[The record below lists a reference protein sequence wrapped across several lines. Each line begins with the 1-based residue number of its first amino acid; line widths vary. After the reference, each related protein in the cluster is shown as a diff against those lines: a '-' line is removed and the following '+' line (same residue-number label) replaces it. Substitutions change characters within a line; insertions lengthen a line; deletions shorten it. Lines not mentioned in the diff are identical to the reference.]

1 MENEKMSKSTG
12 EIYLL
17 TRTNVDGYDTIER
30 FNTKPSKQD
39 LFKFLFD
46 YFDEETSHR
55 CAEELFKT
63 GYTSVNDNACTEYEL
78 SQL

>member
-1 MENEKMSKSTG
+1 MSKSTG

-17 TRTNVDGYDTIER
+17 TRTNVDGHYTVGKFD
-30 FNTKPSKQD
+30 TKPSKQI
-39 LFKFLFD
+39 LFECLFY